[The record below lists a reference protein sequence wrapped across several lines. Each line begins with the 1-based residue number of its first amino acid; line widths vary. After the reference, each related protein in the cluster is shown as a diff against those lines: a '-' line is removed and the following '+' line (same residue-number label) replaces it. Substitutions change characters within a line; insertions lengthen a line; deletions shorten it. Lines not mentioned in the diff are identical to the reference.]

1 MNFEDFIS
9 STDDPRPR
17 KLVIY
22 GTEAIGKTGFA
33 MRCPFGPTIIL
44 PTEDGYQDIRPVAK
58 RLTFNGKRLIE
69 SESELLQAISILYTE
84 EHGFGCVVLD
94 SATATEMMLESGV
107 ARDAGKDTIGEVG
120 GGFAKGEKKA
130 SSKFL
135 QILSGF
141 DALVSKG
148 MFVIVI
154 AHAEVVRFNNP
165 SGDSYD
171 RYSPRL
177 YKETAPVLKEW
188 CDELFFCRQTILT
201 RTVEDGFGKKSAK
214 AVGTSERVICTT
226 AGASH
231 DAKNRL
237 GLPEEIPFP
246 KDSSIPWGI
255 YSAAISSP
263 VSL

>member
-33 MRCPFGPTIIL
+33 MRCPIGPTIIL
-44 PTEDGYQDIRPVAK
+44 PTEDGYQDVRPVAK
-58 RLTFNGKRLIE
+58 RLTFGGKRLIE
-69 SESELLQAISILYTE
+69 SESELLQAISILHAE

-94 SATATEMMLESGV
+94 SATATELMLESNV
-107 ARDAGKDTIGEVG
+107 AKDAGKDSIGEVG

-130 SSKFL
+130 SSKFI
-135 QILSGF
+135 QILSGL
-141 DALVSKG
+141 DALVAKG

-188 CDELFFCRQTILT
+188 CDELFFCRQQVFT
-201 RTVEDGFGKKSAK
+201 RTVEEGFGKKTTK

-237 GLPEEIPFP
+237 GLPDEIPFP

-255 YSAAISSP
+255 YSAAISNGST
-263 VSL
+263 L